1 MDFANLWDRFFEVK
15 DYWTENRKLLED
27 FSNFIKD
34 KIEIDRAYGKGLEK
48 ISKLGIFE
56 KSFGT
61 ISPVFQGLK
70 IYYNQSSAH
79 LLTYA
84 DYLQEE
90 VQTKLKKIISCHDVG
105 IHEFKNQGK
114 KLVIEREK
122 LVKNH
127 LKSRSRYWKICK
139 ENEQGIK
146 PGAKSVQ
153 LEENYNK
160 SYMLSINQLNS
171 FNQMYEEGINK
182 VLQVYKEQI
191 NEKLFKL
198 RQSLQHF
205 IANEA
210 STIYSMKML
219 IDGLPIALETF
230 NPEIDLRMFIDTTYT
245 GRVIEQEHFIS
256 YAQSQQTEASPDS
269 ELLKIINSCWEGVSL
284 TEENFKYFESV
295 IAKSEGQKKFITF
308 LNEKRKNGSF
318 KIPSQSFEDLGK
330 LVNKAL
336 DRFNEIE
343 HLTLAKQCIILSQ
356 TFFRVSENDEKV
368 FLQTLVV
375 NHKLWNKEDYWEFM
389 VENAVDCALFNLT
402 EFGDEIHKEELE
414 EKRKSVTASAM
425 ISYSHMMAS
434 FNVDKSKILTILQRG
449 MEKYGL
455 SQGELPI
462 DEIMTTFHY

>member
-1 MDFANLWDRFFEVK
+1 MDYTNLWDRFFEVK
-15 DYWTENRKLLED
+15 DFWQENRKLLED

-48 ISKLGIFE
+48 ISKLGLFE
-56 KSFGT
+56 RIFGT

-70 IYYNQSSAH
+70 IYYSQSAAH
-79 LLTYA
+79 LLSYA

-90 VQTKLKKIISCHDVG
+90 VQSKLKKIISCHDVA

-146 PGAKSVQ
+146 PGAKSAQ
-153 LEENYNK
+153 LEETANK

-171 FNQMYEEGINK
+171 FNQIYEEGINK
-182 VLQVYKEQI
+182 VLQMYQEQI
-191 NEKLFKL
+191 NEKLFTL

-230 NPEIDLRMFIDTTYT
+230 NPEIDQRMFIDSTYT
-245 GRVIEQEHFIS
+245 GRVIEQENFLS
-256 YAQSQQTEASPDS
+256 YAQCQKNEVGPDS
-269 ELLKIINSCWEGVSL
+269 ELLKIINNCWDGVSL
-284 TEENFKYFESV
+284 TDENFKYFESV

-308 LNEKRKNGSF
+308 LNEKRKNGLF
-318 KIPSQSFEDLGK
+318 KVPDQSFEDLGK
-330 LVNKAL
+330 LVNGAL

-356 TFFRVSENDEKV
+356 TFFKVSENEEKI
-368 FLQTLVV
+368 FLQTLVA

-389 VENAVDCALFNLT
+389 VENAVDCAVDNLT
-402 EFGDEIHKEELE
+402 EFGDEIHAEELE
-414 EKRKSVTASAM
+414 ERRRSVIVSA
-425 ISYSHMMAS
+425 IVSYSHMMAS
-434 FNVDKSKILTILQRG
+434 FNVDKCKILTILQRG
-449 MEKYGL
+449 KEKYDL
-455 SQGELPI
+455 SQNELPV